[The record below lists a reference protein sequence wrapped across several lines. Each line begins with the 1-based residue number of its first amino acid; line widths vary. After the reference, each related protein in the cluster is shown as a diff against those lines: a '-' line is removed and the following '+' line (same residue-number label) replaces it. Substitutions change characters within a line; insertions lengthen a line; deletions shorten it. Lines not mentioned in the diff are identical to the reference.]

1 MQGDLSFLL
10 FSQLHEIKCV
20 LVWMRVLVNRQD
32 QPYVGFIFQKTDKEV
47 DMFRGIRLADGYTV
61 TNSEN
66 LCGATKVSDNT
77 RRWLILD
84 YSNGDENYVDLV
96 LAIRHRDLNVKQ
108 KPLGDGTYGDAV
120 ESDSWFNISTF
131 LDHGINN
138 TDPTTIRLDADAK
151 LAIPVYFPSGAM
163 DVGFIVTADG
173 AGAGAGTIS
182 SWLV

>member
-1 MQGDLSFLL
+1 MWGNLFFSSFPGRL
-10 FSQLHEIKCV
+10 EIKSV
-20 LVWMRVLVNRQD
+20 LVWARVLVNRQD

-47 DMFRGIRLADGYTV
+47 DMFRGIRLADGYEV
-61 TNSEN
+61 TNSET

-77 RRWLILD
+77 RRWLIVD

-120 ESDSWFNISTF
+120 ESDSWFNVATF
-131 LDHGINN
+131 LNHGINN

-151 LAIPVYFPSGAM
+151 IAIPVYLPSGAM

-173 AGAGAGTIS
+173 AGAGAGTVS